1 MQYGLNHEIVQNEP
15 KRSGMTPSDAQP
27 TILVVDDEPGIRDSY
42 RNYLEDHDFTVLEAE
57 NGDRA
62 LDILESRP
70 VDLIVLDLRMPG
82 RDGLE
87 ILENIRTRNPDIP
100 VIIVS
105 GTGDMHDVIR
115 AMALGAWDYHVKPL
129 ADLDLLLHSIDRGLE
144 RLKMVRER
152 EAYREKLETAVVLR
166 TKELAGAR
174 DRAEAANRAKDRF
187 LANVSHE
194 LRTPLNG
201 IMGLLQL
208 MHETNADKTQRRY
221 IEEALYSSRN
231 LLTILNDILDLSS
244 IDSGRASVN
253 EENFDLTEILRTV
266 DGNFRYQAQSRG
278 VGLTYDIHPDLPQQV
293 IGDRV
298 RVRQILFNLVGNAV
312 KYTEKGIV
320 HISAAPLSPK
330 GHDSHGR
337 LVIRI
342 LFTVSDTGVGI
353 PEEIQDHVFDA
364 FVAENERS
372 ERIRGAGMGLNI
384 VSSLVRLMNGSIA
397 FESEPNRGSTFYL
410 QIPFVPAVTESLNIH
425 SKAKPLPRGAK
436 VLLAEDDRVNQLFT
450 KKLLELFGLHVL
462 LAQSGREALDIL
474 EREDVDCV
482 LMDIQMPDIDGLEAT
497 KIIRSWNSASPLS
510 RKARAAKLPIVAIT
524 AHALRGDREAFLEA
538 GLDRYLS
545 KPLDKD
551 ALQRTLVELLG
562 PSTEAGHKGEKYA

>member
-1 MQYGLNHEIVQNEP
+1 
-15 KRSGMTPSDAQP
+15 MTPSDAQP